1 MKVEKKCKVQWYL
14 SPVPNVHPKIYGKDS
29 HLKIASLRQKSPVKR
44 NTYVN
49 GISTSQPR
57 DKVLGFQNFDCS
69 HSHLNYNLKPL
80 GETIQYYNLVLSKQ
94 TGTPTVLE
102 WISINKELQ
111 VN

>member
-1 MKVEKKCKVQWYL
+1 M
-14 SPVPNVHPKIYGKDS
+14 
-29 HLKIASLRQKSPVKR
+29 KIASLRQKSPVKR
-44 NTYVN
+44 NIYVN
-49 GISTSQPR
+49 GISTFQAR

-69 HSHLNYNLKPL
+69 HSHLNNNLKRL

-102 WISINKELQ
+102 WISINKELR

>member
-1 MKVEKKCKVQWYL
+1 M
-14 SPVPNVHPKIYGKDS
+14 
-29 HLKIASLRQKSPVKR
+29 
-44 NTYVN
+44 
-49 GISTSQPR
+49 
-57 DKVLGFQNFDCS
+57 LGFQNFDCS
-69 HSHLNYNLKPL
+69 HSHLNYNLKRL